1 LVFLKPV
8 ISSFVQQRCFADT
21 YIMINQRIAHGLGEA
36 TADSLV
42 KVSLAISSMAVDIG
56 GMTSE

>member
-1 LVFLKPV
+1 
-8 ISSFVQQRCFADT
+8 
-21 YIMINQRIAHGLGEA
+21 MMNQRIAHGLGEA